1 MGIHSMGILSL
12 SEDVLNLTSLI
23 VLVAGSTLIWSFIT
37 SVEQLLASAQGEVL
51 SKSRKLVPGSYIVQG
66 YGVRF

>member
-1 MGIHSMGILSL
+1 MGIHSRGILSL

-37 SVEQLLASAQGEVL
+37 SVE
-51 SKSRKLVPGSYIVQG
+51 
-66 YGVRF
+66 